1 MSFSTTIKNNLIY
14 LCTASLLL
22 SSTIMIAQ
30 NNPKYT
36 ERSLNEKSI
45 EELALIRNEI
55 LAKKGYVFTN
65 SKYSNYFE
73 QQDWYKP
80 ASSNGNIVLEANENT
95 LVDLIKKV
103 ETKKK
108 EMRVKALNDLKE
120 LKKVVNANDKKQFDK
135 LVPTPD
141 REVDLMSSFKS
152 IFDVCNIDGINW
164 TQNEGIYKVTVDNG
178 DAISIYYIKFTNTQV
193 ILSEGRI
200 KHSEIF
206 GDFRDGYS
214 SYQSEDEYVTWF
226 YFNITESG
234 LKFDRWNVAG

>member
-1 MSFSTTIKNNLIY
+1 MTFKTVIRHNLIY
-14 LCTASLLL
+14 IYTTSLLFI
-22 SSTIMIAQ
+22 STISLSQ
-30 NNPKYT
+30 NTPKYS
-36 ERSLNEKSI
+36 EKVLNEKSI
-45 EELALIRNEI
+45 EELALMRNEI

-73 QQDWYKP
+73 RQKWYKP
-80 ASSNGNIVLEANENT
+80 TSSNNTITLDANENT

-120 LKKVVNANDKKQFDK
+120 LKKIVYANDKVQFDK
-135 LVPTPD
+135 LVSTPD
-141 REVDLMSSFKS
+141 REVELISSFKS
-152 IFDVCNIDGINW
+152 IFDVCSIDSINW
-164 TQNEGIYKVTVDNG
+164 TQNEGLYKVTVDNG

-206 GDFRDGYS
+206 GDFSDGYS
-214 SYQSEDEYVTWF
+214 SYQSEDEYIIWF
-226 YFNITESG
+226 YFDMTDKG
-234 LKFDRWNVAG
+234 LKFIKYNVAG